1 VGDTLLGVLEAG
13 APGRV
18 AVRTP
23 EGDAALTAGELLEES
38 SRLAGVLA
46 GAGIARG
53 DRVSLVLP
61 NGPEFVQL
69 LFAVTLLGATA
80 SPLNPGYTRDEYAFY
95 LDDLEPRA
103 LVVPAGEAKAARE
116 ALPEGTVVFDAESS
130 GGSVRL
136 SRDGSRLSEH
146 RAFEAADADDIAL
159 LLHTSGTTSRP
170 KQVPLLHRNLVASA
184 RSIAAHY
191 DLSDDDV
198 SFCVMPLFHVHGL
211 VASVLAQLAAGGGV
225 VVPRRLAGGSFWRSL
240 DEDRVT
246 WFSGSPTLLT
256 MLLDQRPAPSSTQ
269 ALRFIRSCSAALSQ
283 DLFDR
288 IESEL
293 EAPLLQ
299 AYGMT
304 EASHQISSNPLP
316 PGARP
321 PESVGV
327 ATGTVITTLDDDA
340 SPLPTGSPGEVAIR
354 GPGLTPGYLS
364 NPEANAEAFVH
375 GWFRT
380 GDRGFVDERGYL
392 RLEGRIKELINRGG
406 EKISPYEIEDVLR
419 RHPAVVDAACFAL
432 PDRKYG
438 EVVGAA
444 VVVSAPTDAKEIV
457 RYCRERIASFK
468 VPRVLRIV
476 DSLPKTATGKVQRQ
490 KLATE
495 VGREPA

>member
-1 VGDTLLGVLEAG
+1 MGDTLLAVVEAG
-13 APGRV
+13 APDRV

-23 EGDAALTAGELLEES
+23 GGEASLTAGELVEES
-38 SRLAGVLA
+38 ARLAGVLA
-46 GAGIARG
+46 GAGIAHG
-53 DRVSLVLP
+53 DRVSIVLP

-80 SPLNPGYTRDEYAFY
+80 SPLNPGYTRDEYTFY
-95 LDDLEPRA
+95 LDDLAPRA

-116 ALPEGTVVFDAESS
+116 AAPDGTLIVDAESS
-130 GGSVRL
+130 DGSVRL
-136 SRDGSRLSEH
+136 SRDGRQVDGH
-146 RAFEAADADDIAL
+146 AHFDAADPEDIAL

-184 RSIAAHY
+184 RSIAGHY
-191 DLSDDDV
+191 ELSEDDV

-240 DEDRVT
+240 EEDGVT

-256 MLLDQRPAPSSTQ
+256 MLLDQRPAESSFG
-269 ALRFIRSCSAALSQ
+269 ALRFVRSCSAALSH
-283 DLFDR
+283 DLFER
-288 IESEL
+288 MESEL

-316 PGARP
+316 PGPRP
-321 PESVGV
+321 PESVGL
-327 ATGTVITTLDDDA
+327 ATGTELTTLDENA
-340 SPLPTGSPGEVAIR
+340 SPLPAGSPGEVAIR

-364 NPEANAEAFVH
+364 NPEANAEAFVD

-380 GDRGFVDERGYL
+380 GDRGVVDEYGYL

-444 VVVSAPTDAKEIV
+444 VVVSQPTDPKEIV
-457 RYCRERIASFK
+457 RYCRDRIASFK
-468 VPRVLRIV
+468 VPRVLRVV

-495 VGREPA
+495 VGKELA